1 MLVLTSPPFI
11 NEELGAQ
18 TVKTLAQ
25 GHMASRSWD
34 LNPGR
39 LASQVTRSTTELQGL
54 PSLALREPQV
64 SSAFTPLTPP
74 RILSPVYRALL
85 GALSGPCLG
94 RPSLQASLCVLLSPG
109 LSSAAALVA
118 LAGRAPLLRLSPFL
132 AQTCFSPGSSSLPV
146 RWIARLPSIC
156 AERFPFVC
164 SHCARLWGQSREQDR
179 EKSPSG
185 AHMCVRVCVNPTTVK
200 YVHLLECYGHV
211 RRPLT
216 ALLLRQGSWEGSE
229 QGGLCPLA
237 AWGEHL

>member
-25 GHMASRSWD
+25 GHMASRSRD

-39 LASQVTRSTTELQGL
+39 LALQVTRSTTELQGL
-54 PSLALREPQV
+54 PSLALGEPQV

-109 LSSAAALVA
+109 LSNVAA
-118 LAGRAPLLRLSPFL
+118 
-132 AQTCFSPGSSSLPV
+132 PGGPGWKSSS
-146 RWIARLPSIC
+146 PSSVS
-156 AERFPFVC
+156 FPSSDVLF
-164 SHCARLWGQSREQDR
+164 SREQF
-179 EKSPSG
+179 SPCEVDSTPPF
-185 AHMCVRVCVNPTTVK
+185 C
-200 YVHLLECYGHV
+200 
-211 RRPLT
+211 
-216 ALLLRQGSWEGSE
+216 
-229 QGGLCPLA
+229 LC
-237 AWGEHL
+237 